1 VFISAFAQ
9 QVSFGP
15 QHWDCKL
22 RDFHNLATDRFVAL
36 DGWNVLKWID
46 RLPITITAM
55 ELQSEIVLYRD
66 ISQ

>member
-1 VFISAFAQ
+1 MFISAFAQ
-9 QVSFGP
+9 QVSFGQA

-22 RDFHNLATDRFVAL
+22 RDFHNLADRFVAL